1 MMILTSY
8 MALKNGQSHKKTT
21 RASNPVMAHLVSGQ
35 VHLKRLKKLQLRGTC
50 LPGSTM
56 RYKRRGRKLIKKKSS
71 TVLVTLFLSI
81 KFHDKSLVLTTS
93 SKFKVVISPL
103 KC

>member
-8 MALKNGQSHKKTT
+8 MALKNGQSHKKPT

-35 VHLKRLKKLQLRGTC
+35 VYLKRLKKLQLRGTC
-50 LPGSTM
+50 LPVSTM
-56 RYKRRGRKLIKKKSS
+56 RYIWGRKFILQKSS

-93 SKFKVVISPL
+93 SIFKVVISPL